1 MDTMMSS
8 LPPHMAEFLVKN
20 IAVIEIVS
28 MFSIGAYNALEV
40 GLSIFNYFTHCR
52 GLYYWSMQVASWGIL
67 LHGIPAQIRFLSE
80 ASNLSM
86 EIPFIIGWYAMVTG
100 QAVVLYSRLQ
110 LIVSEKL
117 LLRYILLMIII
128 NAMILHIPMTVLFFG
143 VNQGITRLNRAANIY
158 DRIQVTGFFLQDLVI
173 CAIYIHEARRALQ
186 PVLEVR
192 GREGRKVII
201 HLIIVNVIVMI
212 LNIILLILEF
222 KAHYLVVSFK
232 TVVYSIKLKLEFAI
246 LTRLRLLTRTVPC
259 ACTDQPNTP
268 RRSSD
273 INVFD
278 MALARS
284 RTRPDI
290 ESPSLFLGASPS
302 PRRLS
307 FRGSTHEFHQ
317 ALRETTSTENMIS
330 PVNICAIADSPAEKV
345 GNRPRIGSADTRST
359 AEIVLNELPK

>member
-1 MDTMMSS
+1 MP
-8 LPPHMAEFLVKN
+8 L
-20 IAVIEIVS
+20 
-28 MFSIGAYNALEV
+28 
-40 GLSIFNYFTHCR
+40 
-52 GLYYWSMQVASWGIL
+52 
-67 LHGIPAQIRFLSE
+67 
-80 ASNLSM
+80 
-86 EIPFIIGWYAMVTG
+86 
-100 QAVVLYSRLQ
+100 VLYSRLQ

-117 LLRYILLMIII
+117 LMRYILFMIII
-128 NAMILHIPMTVLFFG
+128 NAIILHIPMTILFFG
-143 VNQGITRLNRAANIY
+143 VNQGITRLDRAANIY
-158 DRIQVTGFFLQDLVI
+158 DRIQVTGLFLQDFVI
-173 CAIYIHEARRALQ
+173 SAFYIYEARRALQ

-201 HLIIVNVIVMI
+201 HLIVVNVIVVI
-212 LNIILLILEF
+212 LNILVIILEF
-222 KAHYLVVSFK
+222 KAHYLEVSFK
-232 TVVYSIKLKLEFAI
+232 TAVYSIKLKLELAI

-307 FRGSTHEFHQ
+307 FRGSTHKSHQ
-317 ALRETTSTENMIS
+317 AFRETTSTENMIS
-330 PVNICAIADSPAEKV
+330 PVNICGIVDTPGEKT
-345 GNRPRIGSADTRST
+345 GNRPRIGSADTGLLLR
-359 AEIVLNELPK
+359 